1 MIDIV
6 EKPHGTE
13 LMERNKFAEIRNKLT
28 YIQKCLDNLHEE
40 IKEAELADDINRKV
54 EVDESVL
61 LVGTAVSDIEHCDG
75 YEVEEMTSCRVW
87 IPVLCVIGISA
98 LIISLMYIAS

>member
-1 MIDIV
+1 MTDIV

-61 LVGTAVSDIEHCDG
+61 LVGTAVSDVEHCDG
-75 YEVEEMTSCRVW
+75 YEVEEMPCRRWSVV
-87 IPVLCVIGISA
+87 IVIGITA
-98 LIISLMYIAS
+98 LIISLTYIAA